1 MSWSHMIAFLAGIPV
16 GVVIVMFVA
25 AMMIA
30 DAEDR

>member
-16 GVVIVMFVA
+16 GVVLVMFVA

-30 DAEDR
+30 DDAER